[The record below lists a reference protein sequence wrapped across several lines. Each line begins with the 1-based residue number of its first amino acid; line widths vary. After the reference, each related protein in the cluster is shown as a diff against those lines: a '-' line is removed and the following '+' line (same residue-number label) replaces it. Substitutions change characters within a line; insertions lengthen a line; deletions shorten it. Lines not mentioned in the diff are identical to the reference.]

1 MVHEGSAR
9 RARRNLALK
18 FTREHFEQA
27 RRVVRQWRQ
36 EGYDHIVVIRE
47 GERARRCYPC
57 RQQDLPAQAVGSW
70 DYYRIP
76 TQDRLNEREPNE
88 QSASRAEFWVAATIA
103 HGCMY
108 TGAPVN

>member
-27 RRVVRQWRQ
+27 RRIIRQWRQ

-57 RQQDLPAQAVGSW
+57 RQQELPAHAVGSW

-76 TQDRLNEREPNE
+76 TKERLDECAPDE
-88 QSASRAEFWVAATIA
+88 QSASRAELWIAASIA
-103 HGCMY
+103 NGCSY
-108 TGAPVN
+108 TAAAVN